1 MLFMHARRQD
11 SGGRQAGAHHD
22 GAWRR
27 HTKITLHNDKRHPRQ
42 LAPSNVAKVREAP
55 PLYSHPRIETTMDTI
70 KIMTV
75 FFKKLKTIMQHS
87 TFTRRQ

>member
-1 MLFMHARRQD
+1 MAEL
-11 SGGRQAGAHHD
+11 GGRQAGAHHD
-22 GAWRR
+22 GAWR
-27 HTKITLHNDKRHPRQ
+27 TKITLHNDKRHPRQ

-75 FFKKLKTIMQHS
+75 F
-87 TFTRRQ
+87 

>member
-1 MLFMHARRQD
+1 MAEL
-11 SGGRQAGAHHD
+11 GGRQAGAHHD
-22 GAWRR
+22 GARR

-42 LAPSNVAKVREAP
+42 LAPITVAKVKEAS

-75 FFKKLKTIMQHS
+75 F
-87 TFTRRQ
+87 